1 MKTFAFRTE
10 GFDDGKRV
18 PALLAKLG
26 VSKYVNE
33 EICDPGNENWKMD
46 KFIVEVEDSVELE
59 TFRTRMAEL
68 VDVNKEFE
76 NMHRCHETLAEG
88 EVPREQWYC
97 HDNNPTGNDLLPSE
111 DEIAQESIARN
122 RKEGSAIVDLRRL
135 SGEIAYTTAEGT
147 TLYANA
153 WEAYKDTGVSI
164 NNIMAQLRY
173 HHEGNERPDPEGEG
187 TEGFHFPEKY

>member
-88 EVPREQWYC
+88 RFLGSSGIVTITIRLVMIYF
-97 HDNNPTGNDLLPSE
+97 L
-111 DEIAQESIARN
+111 
-122 RKEGSAIVDLRRL
+122 RKMKLHRS
-135 SGEIAYTTAEGT
+135 
-147 TLYANA
+147 
-153 WEAYKDTGVSI
+153 
-164 NNIMAQLRY
+164 
-173 HHEGNERPDPEGEG
+173 P
-187 TEGFHFPEKY
+187 